1 MEEFSIEKTE
11 KMILPGVPASSQ
23 SKFKKI
29 KPAFGYFGSKNRLA
43 KDLCS
48 ELPPHYCWVEA
59 FCGSASLTLAKSP
72 ASIEVINDIDDSIIN
87 LFRQLR
93 TNSDELKRVVSSTPY
108 AKGELELARITNSND
123 SDLERARKFLVQ
135 SMFAINSAFGK
146 NRGGFSYSQSYS
158 RNGRDAR
165 VNRWYNLPDRL
176 AEVIERLRDV
186 RIENRD
192 ARDILK
198 MFINRPATLVYLD
211 PPYLGNRSAGYEIDA
226 NDEKFHQEMLTL
238 ANKAKCMIFISGYE
252 NEIYESILTDKL
264 GWGSKEIEATTK
276 GNKGESLARKE
287 IVWMNKYYLKALESG
302 KVPIKLTDRE
312 LKEKKLNPERL

>member
-1 MEEFSIEKTE
+1 
-11 KMILPGVPASSQ
+11 MILPEEPTSSQ
-23 SKFKKI
+23 SKCKKI
-29 KPAFGYFGSKNRLA
+29 KPVFGYFGSKNRLA
-43 KDLCS
+43 KEICS

-59 FCGSASLTLAKSP
+59 FCGSASLTLAKNP
-72 ASIEVINDIDDSIIN
+72 TYIEVINDLDGEIIN

-108 AKGELELARITNSND
+108 AKGELELSRIKNSND

-146 NRGGFSYSQSYS
+146 KRGGFSYSQSYS

-176 AEVIERLRDV
+176 AEVFERLRDV

-192 ARDILK
+192 AIDILK

-211 PPYLGNRSAGYEIDA
+211 PPYLGDRSAGYEIDA
-226 NDEKFHQEMLTL
+226 NDKDFHQDLLTL

-252 NEIYESILTDKL
+252 SDIYKELLTDKH
-264 GWGSKEIEATTK
+264 GWDYKIISAVTK
-276 GNKGESLARKE
+276 GHNGQEVGRKE
-287 IVWMNKYYLKALESG
+287 VVWMNKYYLKALKSG
-302 KVPIKLTDRE
+302 KVQIKLTDSE
-312 LKEKKLNPERL
+312 LKNKKMNPERL